1 MENAMETELVQPDTS
16 ENLTAANNEDTIPE
30 NLPNENSEPTIS
42 VKFNKEVRQITV
54 SEAQSLAQKG
64 LKYDMVS
71 EPLERLRKMAADNG
85 KNLNDYLSFLEN
97 QASTAHKNEL
107 LCKCSGDEKLVE
119 EIMSLEG
126 KREGGLI
133 GLDELMKNVDTVKSL
148 NDVPEPVLLAAK
160 ERGGNLFDEFL
171 RYQFIQSRKVKD
183 AVLSRENAKKSTTG
197 PITAGTPAS
206 DAAGIQ
212 FLKGIWN

>member
-148 NDVPEPVLLAAK
+148 ADVPEPVLLAAK